1 MTNHMPNTTARQDDA
16 LSQGLDIAPTM
27 EIDLRDWVQAHSTPN
42 AEMQADHALCPQTE
56 PGTPGTSDPQPQD
69 LVLSASRKIVLQCG
83 LASITLHANGK
94 VVLRGQSIVSAA
106 EGINRLSGGQ
116 IEIN

>member
-1 MTNHMPNTTARQDDA
+1 MKQAMPETTSSPAQAHDTSADPV
-16 LSQGLDIAPTM
+16 SVM
-27 EIDLRDWVQAHSTPN
+27 EIDLGDWVQAHKAPTL
-42 AEMQADHALCPQTE
+42 ADEQAPCADTQDMAQNQA
-56 PGTPGTSDPQPQD
+56 PQPQD